1 MESLEETGKLL
12 EKYNLQKLNNEDI
25 ENKNRIIT
33 SNESETV
40 INNIPTSKSPAP
52 DGFKGKFHQTFR
64 EELTPILPKSC
75 RGRNTPKLTLCGHH
89 HPDTKTRQRNHT

>member
-12 EKYNLQKLNNEDI
+12 EKYNLQKLSNEDI

-52 DGFKGKFHQTFR
+52 DGFTGEFYQIFQ
-64 EELTPILPKSC
+64 SVSSAA
-75 RGRNTPKLTLCGHH
+75 
-89 HPDTKTRQRNHT
+89 